1 MTTATGRNM
10 SLQMQMLIGFLVGLV
25 AGLAVNMGFGDAE
38 WVETVTKYVTGP
50 IGEIFLRLLFMLV
63 IPLLFAALVVGIAEM
78 GDIRSLKRV
87 GLKTLGLTVLLS
99 AIAVVIALAVAN
111 IFTPGAGVDPAL
123 AQRLLGESAERTGTL
138 LETSATTP
146 SGLDALLNIIPRN
159 VIAAAAANDILAV
172 MFFALVFGIGLL
184 LTNTPGANRLQEM
197 IEGLLAVTMKL
208 IGFIIRLAPIAIACF
223 MFNLAA
229 VFGWELLVRLGA
241 YVGVVLLA
249 LGLHM
254 FVTYPIALRIIGGVS
269 PVRFFRGIQE
279 AMVMAF
285 STASSNATLPTA
297 IRVAEHNLLLPRRVA
312 RFVLTIGA
320 TANQNGTAIFEG
332 VTVLFLAQFF
342 GVELTLWQQVTVLLM
357 CILGGI
363 GTAGVPAGSLPV
375 VVLILAMVGVPAA
388 GIGLVLGVDRF
399 LDMCR
404 TTLNVTGDLAAATI
418 VSRGE
423 PQDEDVKVEV
433 RPATAGGPDVAEG
446 HPS

>member
-1 MTTATGRNM
+1 MVEAKRGGV
-10 SLQMQMLIGFLVGLV
+10 SLQMQMLIGFVVGLSV
-25 AGLAVNMGFGDAE
+25 GLFVHMTQPDAPWVDAV
-38 WVETVTKYVTGP
+38 TTYVTGP
-50 IGEIFLRLLFMLV
+50 IGQIFLRLIFMLV
-63 IPLLFAALVVGIAEM
+63 IPLLFSALVVGIAEM
-78 GDIRSLKRV
+78 GDVRSLKRV
-87 GLKTLGLTVLLS
+87 GFKTLFFTIGIS
-99 AIAVVIALAVAN
+99 AIAVVLALAVVN
-111 IFTPGAGVDPAL
+111 IFQPGAGVDPVL
-123 AQRLLGESAERTGTL
+123 AQTL
-138 LETSATTP
+138 LADAREGAGSILSRTAETPTGITAF
-146 SGLDALLNIIPRN
+146 LNIIPSN
-159 VIAAAAANDILAV
+159 VVAAASANDILAV
-172 MFFALVFGIGLL
+172 MFFALFFGIGLL
-184 LTNTPGANRLQEM
+184 LVDTPQANALQSA
-197 IEGLLAVTMKL
+197 IEGIFHVTMKL
-208 IGFIIRLAPIAIACF
+208 IGVVIRLAPIAIACF

-229 VFGWELLVRLGA
+229 VFGWDLLVRLSA

-254 FVTYPIALRIIGGVS
+254 FVVYPLALVLLGRFS
-269 PVRFFRGIQE
+269 PVRFFRDIQE

-297 IRVAEHNLLLPRRVA
+297 IRVAENNLNLPPRVA

-342 GVELTLWQQVTVLLM
+342 GVELTLAQQVVVLLM

-375 VVLILAMVGVPAA
+375 VALILGMVGVPPE

-404 TTLNVTGDLAAATI
+404 TTLNVTGDLTAATVI
-418 VSRGE
+418 SRGE
-423 PQDEDVKVEV
+423 EHVPVAARGE
-433 RPATAGGPDVAEG
+433 PAIAEA

>member
-1 MTTATGRNM
+1 MAETEKKGI
-10 SLQMQMLIGFLVGLV
+10 SLQMQMLIGFIVGLV
-25 AGLAVNMGFGDAE
+25 AGLIVYTTQPDAP
-38 WVETVTKYVTGP
+38 WVDTVTTYVTGP
-50 IGEIFLRLLFMLV
+50 IGQIFLRLLFMLV
-63 IPLLFAALVVGIAEM
+63 IPLLFSALVVGIAEM

-87 GLKTLGLTVLLS
+87 GLKTLFFTVALS
-99 AIAVVIALAVAN
+99 AIAVVIALGAAN
-111 IFTPGAGVDPAL
+111 LFQPGAGVDRGMAQSML
-123 AQRLLGESAERTGTL
+123 AESGERTGQL
-138 LETSATTP
+138 LETSAEQP
-146 SGLDALLNIIPRN
+146 SGVEALLNIIPTN
-159 VIAAAAANDILAV
+159 VIAAAADNEILAV

-184 LTNTPGANRLQEM
+184 LVNNPSAQRLQEA
-197 IEGLLAVTMKL
+197 IEGIFSVTMRL
-208 IGFIIRLAPIAIACF
+208 IGIIIRFAPIAIAAF

-229 VFGWELLVRLGA
+229 VFGWDLLVRLGA

-254 FVTYPIALRIIGGVS
+254 FVVYPIALRLVGGMS
-269 PVRFFRGIQE
+269 PIFFFRSVQE
-279 AMVMAF
+279 AMVVAF

-297 IRVAEHNLLLPRRVA
+297 LRVAEVNLKLPPRVS

-332 VTVLFLAQFF
+332 ITVLFLAQFV
-342 GVELTLWQQVTVLLM
+342 GVDLTMWQQVTVLLM

-375 VVLILAMVGVPAA
+375 VVLILAMVDVPPAA
-388 GIGLVLGVDRF
+388 IGLVLGVDRF

-404 TTLNVTGDLAAATI
+404 TTLNVTGDLTAAVV

-423 PQDEDVKVEV
+423 EHV
-433 RPATAGGPDVAEG
+433 PAVPSAAAHAAEPVAVGEG

>member
-1 MTTATGRNM
+1 VETTVERRV
-10 SLQMQMLIGFLVGLV
+10 SLQLKMLIGFLVGLGG
-25 AGLAVNMGFGDAE
+25 GLAVHMSQGGEA
-38 WVETVTKYVTGP
+38 WVANLIYYITEPVGT
-50 IGEIFLRLLFMLV
+50 IFLRLLFMLV
-63 IPLLFAALVVGIAEM
+63 IPLIFSALVVGIAEM
-78 GDIRSLKRV
+78 GDVRALKRI
-87 GLKTLGLTVLLS
+87 GIKTLLLTLVLS
-99 AIAVVIALAVAN
+99 SIAVLIALAAAN
-111 IFTPGAGVDPAL
+111 LFQPGVGVDPAQVE
-123 AQRLLGESAERTGTL
+123 AMR
-138 LETSATTP
+138 ATQADRASQIISSTNEQP
-146 SGLDALLNIIPRN
+146 AAREAILNIIPN
-159 VIAAAAANDILAV
+159 NIVAAMSANDILAV

-184 LTNTPGANRLQEM
+184 LVNTGPAQRLQEG
-197 IEGLLAVTMKL
+197 IQGLFDVAMRL
-208 IGFIIRLAPIAIACF
+208 IGIVIRIAPLAIACF

-249 LGLHM
+249 LGVHM
-254 FVTYPIALRIIGGVS
+254 FVTYPLALVIIGKKS
-269 PVRFFRGIQE
+269 PIAFFREIQE

-297 IRVAEHNLLLPRRVA
+297 LRVAEEKLKLPRRVS

-342 GVELTLWQQVTVLLM
+342 NIPLDLWQQVTVLLI
-357 CILGGI
+357 CILAGV

-375 VVLILAMVGVPAA
+375 VALILDRIGVPPE
-388 GIGLVLGVDRF
+388 GIGLILGVDRL

-404 TTLNVTGDLAAATI
+404 TTLNVTGDLAIATV

-423 PQDEDVKVEV
+423 DDVHAAAPE
-433 RPATAGGPDVAEG
+433 PAPTPDTAEA

>member
-1 MTTATGRNM
+1 MAEDAGGV
-10 SLQMQMLIGFLVGLV
+10 SLQMKMLIGFVVGLTLGLV
-25 AGLAVNMGFGDAE
+25 AYMTQPGAP
-38 WVETVTKYVTGP
+38 WVETFTTYVTGP
-50 IGEIFLRLLFMLV
+50 IGQIFLRLLFMLV
-63 IPLLFAALVVGIAEM
+63 IPLLFSALVVGIAEM

-87 GLKTLGLTVLLS
+87 GIKTLLFTIGIS
-99 AIAVVIALAVAN
+99 AVAVVIALSVVN
-111 IFTPGAGVDPAL
+111 IFRPGDGVDPLL
-123 AQRLLGESAERTGTL
+123 AQSLLADARAGAGAIISKGAEM
-138 LETSATTP
+138 P
-146 SGLDALLNIIPRN
+146 SGVAALLAIIPTN
-159 VIAAAAANDILAV
+159 IVTASADNDILAV
-172 MFFALVFGIGLL
+172 MFFALIFGIGLL
-184 LTNTPGANRLQEM
+184 LVNTRQAQALQDA
-197 IEGLLAVTMKL
+197 IEGIFHVTMRL
-208 IGFIIRLAPIAIACF
+208 IGIVIRLAPIAIACF

-249 LGLHM
+249 LGIHM
-254 FVTYPIALRIIGGVS
+254 VVVYSLALRFLGGIS
-269 PVRFFRGIQE
+269 PLWFFRQSQE

-297 IRVAEHNLLLPRRVA
+297 LRVAEQKLHLPTRVS

-342 GVELTLWQQVTVLLM
+342 GVDLTVTQQVMVLFV

-375 VVLILAMVGVPAA
+375 VALILGMVGVPPE

-404 TTLNVTGDLAAATI
+404 TTLNVTGDLTAAAVI
-418 VSRGE
+418 ARGE
-423 PQDEDVKVEV
+423 PAND
-433 RPATAGGPDVAEG
+433 PALAPQTG
-446 HPS
+446 SST